1 MSKYQKRIVKKW
13 LDVLSRTSA
22 PMTLVVFFSFRPSRL
37 SPVLFFFLFLLPG
50 FFFLTGCDP
59 AGEDWTA
66 LRNIPGIDGSTVI
79 ANYDL
84 QFEHRETFGG
94 GRMILQQC
102 R

>member
-1 MSKYQKRIVKKW
+1 M
-13 LDVLSRTSA
+13 
-22 PMTLVVFFSFRPSRL
+22 
-37 SPVLFFFLFLLPG
+37 
-50 FFFLTGCDP
+50 TGCDP